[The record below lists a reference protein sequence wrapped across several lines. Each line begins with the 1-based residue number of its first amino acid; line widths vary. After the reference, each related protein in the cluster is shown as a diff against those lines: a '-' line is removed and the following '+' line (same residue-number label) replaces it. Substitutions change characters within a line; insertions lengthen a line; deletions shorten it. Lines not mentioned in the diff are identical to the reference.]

1 MSAHSVAACSPALN
15 EATGSPPEASSCN
28 SVFSLVWSPLR
39 AAWIAPMTSPL
50 PAGRPAGFGLR

>member
-50 PAGRPAGFGLR
+50 PDR